1 MQAVGDL
8 PGALLLTKFQV
19 PVPAWMDLVVRSG
32 HGGCPCGLRVWFVPS
47 SSSPHPGSA
56 PLPHWHA
63 GGSPG
68 LRLSNCRVLFLA
80 WFPEE
85 KAAYV
90 IVLSVSAFPPTSL
103 LLTSFEPPVKF
114 SRRDGELQDVTF
126 PCKLA
131 AGAPSSGGDGAGT
144 GGDAGES
151 ERGEAGN
158 GLC

>member
-1 MQAVGDL
+1 MDG
-8 PGALLLTKFQV
+8 PGCQEWPWWV
-19 PVPAWMDLVVRSG
+19 PLWVEGVV
-32 HGGCPCGLRVWFVPS
+32 CPFLE
-47 SSSPHPGSA
+47 PGSA
-56 PLPHWHA
+56 PHPHWHA

-144 GGDAGES
+144 GGK
-151 ERGEAGN
+151 
-158 GLC
+158 